1 MALSQGALQ
10 AVLASATD
18 QVFLEC
24 LTISHSEMAEPL
36 RLVNDKVDLARALGT
51 YHRFPFRV
59 VAPAQTEERPPT
71 LRIVAS
77 TVDQRLIIA
86 IRALAGL
93 KEQAKIVY
101 EVVREEDHYPVL
113 LLTADGASF
122 LTSEGEEFLVIGKEI
137 LVEFGPVE
145 FEFESATSNGLT
157 QVTIDASFLRGAL
170 HDQFP
175 GRLIAP
181 SNATA

>member
-1 MALSQGALQ
+1 
-10 AVLASATD
+10 
-18 QVFLEC
+18 
-24 LTISHSEMAEPL
+24 MAEPL
-36 RLVNDKVDLARALGT
+36 RLVNDRVDLVRALGT

-71 LRIVAS
+71 LRIMAT

-101 EVVREEDHYPVL
+101 EVVRAETPD
-113 LLTADGASF
+113 
-122 LTSEGEEFLVIGKEI
+122 I
-137 LVEFGPVE
+137 VEVGPVE
-145 FEFESATSNGLT
+145 FEFESANSNGVT
-157 QVTIDASFLRGAL
+157 QVTIEASFLRGAL